1 MKEET
6 KDSALG
12 IDKYKQTLSKYA
24 LDVDTEKVREAV
36 QNIIREKVLENDT
49 PDVKKFLLGSIEH
62 TSLHVTDT
70 EEEILSIV
78 ERLNKF
84 GNTYPTLPH
93 IAAICVYPRFT
104 NLVSQSLE
112 VDNIEITTVCGGFP
126 AAQTFAEIKVAETAL
141 AVADGSTEIDTVLP
155 LGMFLS
161 EDYEGIADEIAEIKD
176 ACAGRPLKVILETGC
191 LKNLSQVKEAAIL
204 AMYSGADYIKT
215 STGKE
220 KIGATPEAVYVMC
233 QAIRDYYEETGIQI
247 GIKPAGGINSVM
259 DAIVYYTI
267 VKEILGE
274 KWLTNKWFRIGTSR
288 LTDLLINEL
297 TASC

>member
-6 KDSALG
+6 KDSALE

-62 TSLHVTDT
+62 PSLHVTDT

-84 GNTYPTLPH
+84 GNTHPTLPH
-93 IAAICVYPRFT
+93 VAAICVYPRFT
-104 NLVSQSLE
+104 HLVSQSLE

-204 AMYSGADYIKT
+204 SMYSGADYIKT

>member
-1 MKEET
+1 MKEEA

-36 QNIIREKVLENDT
+36 QNMIREKVLENDT

-84 GNTYPTLPH
+84 GNTHPTLPH
-93 IAAICVYPRFT
+93 VAAICVYPRFT
-104 NLVSQSLE
+104 HLVSQSLE

-191 LKNLSQVKEAAIL
+191 LKNLSQVKEADIL
-204 AMYSGADYIKT
+204 SMYSGADYIKT